1 MQALSSAVTVLDDF
15 LRAATVFVLAMVAL
29 GLLCILRGPRDADR
43 MMAAQLFGSGGIAA
57 LLLFE
62 AATGVQAVIDV
73 ALTLAVLAAFASVAF
88 VKAGMVREPN
98 DEGAEPQN

>member
-1 MQALSSAVTVLDDF
+1 MDDF
-15 LRAATVFVLAMVAL
+15 LRGATVFVLAMVAL
-29 GLLCILRGPRDADR
+29 GLLCILRGPRNADR

-62 AATGVQAVIDV
+62 AATGLKAIIDV

-88 VKAGMVREPN
+88 VKAGMGR
-98 DEGAEPQN
+98 DAHDKRAEPRN

>member
-1 MQALSSAVTVLDDF
+1 MYDF

-57 LLLFE
+57 LLLLE
-62 AATGVQAVIDV
+62 AATGLKAVIDV

-88 VKAGMVREPN
+88 VKAGVGRDTRHE
-98 DEGAEPQN
+98 DAEPRNL

>member
-1 MQALSSAVTVLDDF
+1 MDDF
-15 LRAATVFVLAMVAL
+15 FRAAAVSVLVLVAV
-29 GLLCILRGPRDADR
+29 GLICILRGPQDVDR

-62 AATGVQAVIDV
+62 AATGLKAVLDV

-88 VKAGMVREPN
+88 VKAGTRTH
-98 DEGAEPQN
+98 DTDAEPRR